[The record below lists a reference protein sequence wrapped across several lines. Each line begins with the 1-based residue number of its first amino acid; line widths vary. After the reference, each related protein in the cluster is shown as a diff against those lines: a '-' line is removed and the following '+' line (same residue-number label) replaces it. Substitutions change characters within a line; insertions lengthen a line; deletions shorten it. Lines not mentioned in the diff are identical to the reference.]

1 MSTSETSSMGSKDL
15 QIQNTTFIVIDFEWN
30 QPISWIKTSI
40 DPKTLPGEIIEIGA
54 VKVTFKDGEWTLS
67 KPFHRLIRPIRYTVL
82 NKSVARV
89 INKVS
94 SDLKS
99 GDRFDRA
106 YMDFMT
112 WCGTNFVICGWGNS
126 DLGILK
132 SNLRLHGKSS
142 DIGHMFL
149 DIQPL
154 FSRLAEDSLRQRS
167 VEYAVDFFSIS
178 KQQDFHEAHRDAH
191 YTAQILKQLLLISP
205 SNTDFTSVTDAN
217 KIYEI
222 VSQFIY
228 DPDLNVKTSYNT
240 ELQLTWP
247 KCFSQARAQA
257 IFCPA
262 CGEPL
267 IEDLAWFRIK
277 KSAFSIWRC
286 EKHRWIRGRM
296 RMKKNLVGKIYATV
310 DIQLINPAEIRKVQE
325 RHGEYL
331 QFGPDGKPNEAVALP
346 GTTEENK

>member
-132 SNLRLHGKSS
+132 SNLRLHNQNS
-142 DIGHMFL
+142 DIGHPFL

-154 FSRLAEDSLRQRS
+154 FSRLAEDSSRQRS
-167 VEYAVDFFSIS
+167 VEYAVDFFGIA
-178 KQQDFHEAHRDAH
+178 KRQVFHEAHRDAH
-191 YTAQILKQLLLISP
+191 YTAQILRQLLLLAPEKTDDELVLNIE
-205 SNTDFTSVTDAN
+205 NTL
-217 KIYEI
+217 EI
-222 VSQFIY
+222 VEKFIY
-228 DPDLNVKTSYNT
+228 NPDLNVKINFNT
-240 ELQLTWP
+240 DLFFTWET
-247 KCFSQARAQA
+247 CFSNARKLSLA
-257 IFCPA
+257 CPA
-262 CGEPL
+262 CGATL
-267 IEDLAWFRIK
+267 IEELAWFRVK
-277 KSAFSIWRC
+277 KSAFSLWRC
-286 EKHRWIRGRM
+286 ERHQFIRGRM
-296 RMKKNLVGKIYATV
+296 RMKKNPVGKIYATV
-310 DIQLINPAEIRKVQE
+310 DIHLIIPSEIRKIQE
-325 RHGEYL
+325 KHMEYL
-331 QFGPDGKPNEAVALP
+331 EFGTEGKPKDIIEKPSDPELS
-346 GTTEENK
+346 